1 MLQSGPSITKGA
13 TMARRQEQRR
23 THRRGTDPVYAVE
36 DAATGY
42 YLNIDGDK
50 PRAVR
55 FNQATR
61 APATPEGRL
70 ELGQKLSL
78 AQIAAPYD
86 VVRVDRP

>member
-1 MLQSGPSITKGA
+1 V
-13 TMARRQEQRR
+13 ARSRKQ
-23 THRRGTDPVYAVE
+23 HHKRGRDPVYAVE
-36 DAATGY
+36 DAATGL

>member
-1 MLQSGPSITKGA
+1 MAQRKHRKG
-13 TMARRQEQRR
+13 R
-23 THRRGTDPVYAVE
+23 DPVYAVE
-36 DAATGY
+36 DGATGY

-61 APATPEGRL
+61 APATAEGRL

-78 AQIAAPYD
+78 TQVAAPYEI
-86 VVRVDRP
+86 VRVDRP